1 MSLSSSTPPE
11 TPLRSSPGLEGVNF
25 WEQFSE
31 FRHDPLII
39 NSCDKAPSIVVVVI
53 IIIIIIIII
62 ISLANRSGVQY
73 GSNSG

>member
-39 NSCDKAPSIVVVVI
+39 NSCDKAPSIVVVVVI
-53 IIIIIIIII
+53 IIIIFFFF
-62 ISLANRSGVQY
+62 SLANRSGVQY